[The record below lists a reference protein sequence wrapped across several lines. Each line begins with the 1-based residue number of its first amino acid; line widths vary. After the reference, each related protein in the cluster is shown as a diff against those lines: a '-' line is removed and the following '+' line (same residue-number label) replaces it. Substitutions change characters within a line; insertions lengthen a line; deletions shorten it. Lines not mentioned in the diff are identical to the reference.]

1 MMLMHTH
8 LLVLHRRQRGGDAAH
23 VRKHHHLRR
32 AEDAVQVAVVP
43 ELHGDGHV
51 LLQEHRVAE
60 ALQVQRQLQT
70 ADVAERVVTGDLRI
84 NSVECANGDDHAAAV
99 ATQALRDFRLGARII
114 VFLCC
119 NVVAVLQHKGH
130 GVLRIHF

>member
-1 MMLMHTH
+1 MMLMHMH

-23 VRKHHHLRR
+23 VRKHHHLRC

-51 LLQEHRVAE
+51 LLQEHRAAE

-70 ADVAERVVTGDLRI
+70 ADVAKRVVTRDLRI
-84 NSVECANGDDHAAAV
+84 NSVEGADGNDHAAAV
-99 ATQALRDFRLGARII
+99 AAHALRDFRLGA
-114 VFLCC
+114 
-119 NVVAVLQHKGH
+119 
-130 GVLRIHF
+130 